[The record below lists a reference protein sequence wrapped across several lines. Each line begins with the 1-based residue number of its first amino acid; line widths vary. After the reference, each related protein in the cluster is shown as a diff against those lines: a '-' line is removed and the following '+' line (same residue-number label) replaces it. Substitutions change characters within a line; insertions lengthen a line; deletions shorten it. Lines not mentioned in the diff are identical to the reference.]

1 MPTFQFGADHETLG
15 AARGMLV
22 VLGALLVGVAAAQ
35 EHSCAVIGCGG
46 NDGTCWCE
54 ETCKTYGDC
63 CDDYDAICGGARPAP
78 PLVMQDVNIFVTT
91 DTHAWLAGRDPHEPR
106 YNATAADV
114 VDVVEAARAAAAE
127 RGQDVFFF
135 DNGDVI
141 DGTGLSAT
149 AADHADYVAPLL
161 AT

>member
-1 MPTFQFGADHETLG
+1 
-15 AARGMLV
+15 
-22 VLGALLVGVAAAQ
+22 
-35 EHSCAVIGCGG
+35 
-46 NDGTCWCE
+46 
-54 ETCKTYGDC
+54 
-63 CDDYDAICGGARPAP
+63 
-78 PLVMQDVNIFVTT
+78 MQDVNIFVTT
-91 DTHAWLAGRDPHEPR
+91 DTHAWLAGRDPHEPL

-127 RGQDVFFF
+127 RGHDVLFF

-161 AT
+161 ATLPYDALNCGNHELYQLDFHGANPSAPACAAAGDAPAGDAPW